1 MSRLFCFSL
10 VLAVLG
16 CSDKKAAPEMAR
28 GPAQDAAAA
37 RFAEKAAGGAA
48 KEPPGGGETPPER
61 KIIYTARVELHV
73 VDLDEARG
81 KLDALLAEVK
91 GYVSKSDE
99 GGRSGGTR
107 AGTWKVRVPVGAY
120 HDFLARVQGFGELI
134 NKTSDAQD
142 VTEEYVD
149 LEARLKNLRAEEA
162 VLNKLL
168 QEKAQSTA
176 DLLAFRKQ
184 ITDVREQ
191 IERLQARL
199 ITLSRLSAMTSID
212 VVLSEDRPYVPP
224 SAPTFGTSLGR
235 TFWDSVDALGALGK
249 GVVLFLVAIAPWSP
263 LIVLGLWLLRRP
275 LRAALVGV
283 REAVRPARPAAAA

>member
-10 VLAVLG
+10 VLIALG
-16 CSDKKAAPEMAR
+16 CSDKKAAHEMAP

-37 RFAEKAAGGAA
+37 KFAA
-48 KEPPGGGETPPER
+48 KGGEAKELPGGGEAPPER

-73 VDLDEARG
+73 GNLDEARG

-91 GYVSKSDE
+91 GYVAKSDE

-120 HDFLARVQGFGELI
+120 HEFLARVQGFGELI

-199 ITLSRLSAMTSID
+199 NTLSRLSAMTTID

-235 TFWDSVDALGALGK
+235 TFWDSVDALAALGK

-283 REAVRPARPAAAA
+283 REAVRPARPAAAV

>member
-1 MSRLFCFSL
+1 MSRILFVGL
-10 VLAVLG
+10 VLAALG
-16 CSDKKAAPEMAR
+16 CSDKKAAPNAAPAAR
-28 GPAQDAAAA
+28 GTGQAEQARHGPADAAAKQPA
-37 RFAEKAAGGAA
+37 AAGEA
-48 KEPPGGGETPPER
+48 PPER

-73 VDLDEARG
+73 ANLDEARG

-91 GYVSKSDE
+91 GYVAKSDE
-99 GGRSGGTR
+99 GGRTGGAR
-107 AGTWKVRVPVGAY
+107 AGTWKVRVPIAAF
-120 HDFLARVQGFGELI
+120 HDFLARVEGFGELVS
-134 NKTSDAQD
+134 KTSDAQD

-191 IERLQARL
+191 IERIQARL
-199 ITLSRLSAMTSID
+199 TTLSRLTAMTTID
-212 VVLSEDRPYVPP
+212 VVMGEDKPYVPP

-235 TFWDSVDALGALGK
+235 TFWDSVEALEALGK

-263 LIVLGLWLLRRP
+263 LIVLGLWLVRKP
-275 LRAALVGV
+275 LRAAVVGV
-283 REAVRPARPAAAA
+283 REAVRPTAVAPTR